1 MDLAINFQN
10 KSRLNVR
17 VGAIIEHN
25 NKFLVYRDNHAKY
38 DYFIGGR
45 IHLDESSLEAI
56 HREISEEL
64 NETVDIERLLFV
76 TENFFYE
83 ETLDLRYHELGY
95 YYLVHLKPDSIYLQ
109 NKVTSLPDQCEVKW
123 VDLDGDVMPKDIFI
137 HIRKHGIKEDIAHLI
152 IVDN

>member
-10 KSRLNVR
+10 KYRLNVR

-45 IHLDESSLEAI
+45 IHLNESSLEAI

-95 YYLVHLKPDSIYLQ
+95 YFLVQLKPDSIYLQ
-109 NKVTSLPDQCEVKW
+109 NDVISLPDQCEVLW
-123 VDLDGDVMPKDIFI
+123 VDLDHEVMPKDIFI
-137 HIRKHGIKEDIAHLI
+137 HIKKQGIQEDINHLI
-152 IVDN
+152 IIDN